1 MPKQLFGITAASV
14 ALIGLYLY
22 AIKPNSDRTSKM
34 KPYEERM
41 IAHRGLFDNNS
52 SLPENSVASFRLAVE
67 NGYGIELDV
76 QLTADKKLVVF
87 HDENL
92 KRMCGIDK
100 ILHKCSYKELQQYR
114 LADSNERIP
123 LFSEVLSV
131 IGGKVPLIVEIK
143 SEGDWKTTTQ
153 MTAEL
158 LDHYSGLY
166 VIESFHP
173 GAVKWFRKKRPDIIR
188 GQLSMDYFKHGEK
201 LPWIIKFLLTNLML
215 NFISRPDFIAYDHT
229 QADQLSYKICRKLFK
244 VENVAWTIQNEDDL
258 RKARKN
264 FNCFIFDGFIPK

>member
-1 MPKQLFGITAASV
+1 MPKPLLGITAVSA
-14 ALIGLYLY
+14 ALAGLYLY
-22 AIKPNSDRTSKM
+22 AIKPNSGRISEM

-52 SLPENSVASFRLAVE
+52 TSPENSIASFRLAVE
-67 NGYGIELDV
+67 NGFGIELDV
-76 QLTADKKLVVF
+76 QLTTDKKLVVF

-92 KRMCGIDK
+92 KRMCGVDR
-100 ILHKCSYKELQQYR
+100 ILHQCSYQELQQYR
-114 LADSNERIP
+114 LADSDEKIP
-123 LFSEVLSV
+123 LFSEVLRV

-143 SEGDWKTTTQ
+143 SEGDWRTTSR

-173 GAVKWFRKKRPDIIR
+173 GVVKWFRENRPDVIR
-188 GQLSMDYFKHGEK
+188 GQLSMDYFKHCEK
-201 LPWIIKFLLTNLML
+201 FPWIKKFLLTNLML

-229 QADQLSYKICRKLFK
+229 QVNQFSYQICRKLFK
-244 VENVAWTIQNEDDL
+244 VENVAWTIRSEDDL
-258 RKARKN
+258 WRARKT
-264 FNCFIFDGFIPK
+264 FKCFIFDGFIPK